1 VVPDGGALV
10 AAAAPVEVQDWTKQA
25 KSFKPSMTADV
36 LAPPEVALDSV
47 AAGLSSQGF
56 RIKDRTP
63 SGFRASHRQ
72 VVSGI
77 LGLVTGN
84 DADILDRTLLSVESS
99 PAAQGTRLT
108 ITVAGG
114 GEHRAGRKR
123 GRDGLTAGLQ
133 DLQRRDIAVTTTEWQ
148 RP

>member
-1 VVPDGGALV
+1 MT
-10 AAAAPVEVQDWTKQA
+10 AAPVEVQDWTKEA

-36 LAPPEVALDSV
+36 QASPEAALESI
-47 AAGLSSQGF
+47 AAGLTSQGF

-63 SGFRASHRQ
+63 TGFRASHRQ
-72 VVSGI
+72 VISGI

-84 DADILDRTLLSVESS
+84 DADILDRTLLAVEAA
-99 PAAQGTRLT
+99 PAGQGTRLT
-108 ITVAGG
+108 ISVAGG

-123 GRDGLTAGLQ
+123 GPAGLTAGLQ
-133 DLQRRDIAVTTTEWQ
+133 DLQRRGFAVTTTPWQ

>member
-1 VVPDGGALV
+1 VVPDRETGV
-10 AAAAPVEVQDWTKQA
+10 SAAPVEVQDWTKEA

-36 LAPPEVALDSV
+36 QTSPEAALESV
-47 AAGLSSQGF
+47 AAGLTSHGF

-63 SGFRASHRQ
+63 AGFRASHRK
-72 VVSGI
+72 VVQGI

-84 DADILDRTLLSVESS
+84 DADSLDRTLQAVAAE
-99 PAAQGTRLT
+99 PAGQGTRLT
-108 ITVAGG
+108 ISVAGG

-123 GRDGLTAGLQ
+123 GPAGLTAGLQ
-133 DLQRRDIAVTTTEWQ
+133 DLQRRGVAVTTTAWQ